1 MTRKQ
6 LKVLNPQRVS
16 RHEFI
21 LCNLVISSRVKR
33 ESRIYQVRKVRSL
46 WLTSGNRDHLQLI
59 EHCNQCLKEYLRK
72 INI

>member
-21 LCNLVISSRVKR
+21 LCNLVISSRVKISSA
-33 ESRIYQVRKVRSL
+33 ESEVLVADIGKQRSSATYRTL
-46 WLTSGNRDHLQLI
+46 
-59 EHCNQCLKEYLRK
+59 
-72 INI
+72 